1 MCSSELE
8 DLLMTL
14 SIEAIKLETRPLMPA
29 FGVEILD
36 VDIASAD
43 RETLSE
49 TATLLFRHGA
59 ILLRGQSLDQAAQ
72 IAFTKVFGTPAGS
85 DYPEWC
91 DPDYP
96 EIYIISNKVVNG
108 RKIGDPAPGMNWHTD
123 MNYHRNPA
131 LCTMLYALEVPKQG
145 SDTLLADVCAAWNT
159 LPSERQRQLD
169 GLMVQHSFSKLM
181 AKRGRPVSKEQLQAL
196 PDVIHPLVRRH
207 VHDGRKSLWVSST
220 LVIRGIIGMPEPEAM
235 DLIDELIA
243 FATQERFVYRH
254 EWQVGDILV
263 WDNRCTLHRGTPFD
277 AENDVRYVRRT
288 WVRGEAP
295 Q

>member
-1 MCSSELE
+1 MPSLG
-8 DLLMTL
+8 DT
-14 SIEAIKLETRPLMPA
+14 IQLETRPLMPA

-43 RETLSE
+43 RETLSKV
-49 TATLLFRHGA
+49 ATLLFRHGA
-59 ILLRGQSLDQAAQ
+59 IVLRGQSLDQAAQ
-72 IAFTKVFGTPAGS
+72 VAFTRIFGEPAGN

-91 DPDYP
+91 DPEYP
-96 EIYIISNKVVNG
+96 EIYVISNKVVNG
-108 RKIGDPAPGMNWHTD
+108 RRIGDPAAGLNWHTD

-131 LCTMLYALEVPKQG
+131 LCTMLYALEVPKEG
-145 SDTLLADVCAAWNT
+145 SDTLLADVCAAWNA
-159 LPSERQRQLD
+159 LPAERQRQLD

-181 AKRGRPVSKEQLQAL
+181 AKRGRQASREQLEAL

-207 VHDGRKSLWVSST
+207 VHDGRKSLWVSAS
-220 LVIRGIIGMPEPEAM
+220 LVIRGIIGMPETEAM

-243 FATQERFVYRH
+243 FATQDSFVYRH
-254 EWQVGDILV
+254 KWQAGDILV

-277 AENDVRYVRRT
+277 MENDIRYVRRT

>member
-1 MCSSELE
+1 MSVSGG
-8 DLLMTL
+8 T
-14 SIEAIKLETRPLMPA
+14 IQLETRPLMPE

-43 RETLSE
+43 PETLSE
-49 TATLLFRHGA
+49 VATLLFRHGA
-59 ILLRGQSLDQAAQ
+59 IVVRRQSLDQAGQ
-72 IAFTKVFGTPAGS
+72 VAFTNVFGLPAGN

-96 EIYIISNKVVNG
+96 EIYIISNKIVNG
-108 RKIGDPAPGMNWHTD
+108 RRIGDPAAGLNWHTD

-131 LCTMLYALEVPKQG
+131 LCTMLYALEVPKEG
-145 SDTLLADVCAAWNT
+145 SDTLLADVCAAWNA
-159 LPSERQRQLD
+159 LPADRRRQLD

-181 AKRGRPVSKEQLQAL
+181 AKRGRQPTPEQLKAL

-207 VHDGRKSLWVSST
+207 VHDGRKSLWVSASI
-220 LVIRGIIGMPEPEAM
+220 VIRGIIGMPEDEAM
-235 DLIDELIA
+235 ALIDELIA
-243 FATQERFVYRH
+243 FATQEQFVYRH
-254 EWQVGDILV
+254 KWQPGDILV

-277 AENDVRYVRRT
+277 MENEIRYVRRT